1 MLKNTKIKTKLIF
14 SFSFIAVILIGSL
27 TLAFLSS
34 NSATKRLTN
43 IEQNTL
49 YNTKLIADIRIDL
62 LAMQRSLYQSV
73 NSNNE
78 AQTMKMIDDSMEYMM
93 SVKNLMS
100 KLKMDKMENNQN
112 IDEVNALISQSAEYH
127 EAIVE
132 NLKNSN
138 RDMAFQIM
146 MNEQSPMFDDISLKL
161 QETSNMIQDESHNDV
176 VSAQKSARNAT
187 IEIIILIIFGTA
199 SSIVIGS
206 TITYGI
212 TKPVNEL
219 MQVSK
224 NLKNGLLKTDI
235 EYKAKDELGVL
246 ADEFRETLLTL
257 NNYITDISY
266 VMREMAEGNFRAE
279 LTQKFKGDFKGDFKE
294 IEASMN
300 RFIKDM
306 QATLSQFNSAVEQ
319 VSGAAV
325 QVSDASA
332 TLAHGATEQAGSIS
346 EISNRVREIKEQVEE
361 NSKNSQQANHIT
373 VEATAAIENSNQKM
387 QNLLSVMYD
396 INRNSNE
403 IIKIIKTIEDIAFQ
417 TNILALNAAVEAARA
432 GEAGKGF
439 SIVAEEVRNLATK
452 SSEAAKNSTFLIE
465 SSTSSISEGVH
476 YAEETASDL
485 IDVVEM
491 VKASSSAVT
500 QIASASVQQS
510 DLISQISANLLMIST
525 AVDNNSAIS
534 EESAAAAEEL
544 SSQAK
549 FMEKMIGMFHL

>member
-1 MLKNTKIKTKLIF
+1 MLNNLKIKTKLIL
-14 SFSFIAVILIGSL
+14 SFGFIAAILIGSL
-27 TLAFLSS
+27 TLAFISL
-34 NSATKRLTN
+34 NSTTKGLTN

-73 NSNNE
+73 NSNDE
-78 AQTMKMIDDSMEYMM
+78 ALTMKMIDESMEYMM
-93 SVKNLMS
+93 SVKDLMS
-100 KLKMDKMENNQN
+100 KLKMDKMENNQT

-127 EAIVE
+127 EAIVQ

-161 QETSNMIQDESHNDV
+161 QKTSDMIQEESHNDV

-219 MQVSK
+219 MQVSR

-246 ADEFRETLLTL
+246 ADEFRQTLITL
-257 NNYITDISY
+257 NDYITDISY

-279 LTQKFKGDFKGDFKE
+279 LTQKFKGDFQE

-300 RFIKDM
+300 QFIKDM
-306 QATLSQFNSAVEQ
+306 QGTLSHFNSAVEQ

-332 TLAHGATEQAGSIS
+332 TLAHGATEQAGSIN
-346 EISNRVREIKEQVEE
+346 EISNRVSEVKEQVKE

-396 INRNSNE
+396 INNNSNE

-439 SIVAEEVRNLATK
+439 SVVAEEVRNLATK

-476 YAEETASDL
+476 YAEETANDL

-491 VKASSSAVT
+491 VKASSSSVT

-549 FMEKMIGMFHL
+549 LMKKMIGKFRL